1 MFNRQTQL
9 SDKETNVSEQAKST
23 VSKNALVHGIYASD
37 VLLPGESE
45 EDFTNLYAAIRS
57 DLNPEG
63 ALEEEAVLDIVRLH
77 WLKRRAIKVAKGERQ
92 QGGRV
97 LTNEDALG
105 RLARFRKANGIPPG
119 GTIPP
124 DQWDDQDFAA
134 VYDKAFGETDEGG
147 AATSCPEADAGTCEP
162 ADLEQVIKL
171 EAAIDCRIDK
181 SLARLTRMK
190 EFRKL
195 YGQKAAVALKS

>member
-1 MFNRQTQL
+1 MLKREMQL
-9 SDKETNVSEQAKST
+9 SGKEADIPESKKST
-23 VSKNALVHGIYASD
+23 ISKNALVHGVYASD

-77 WLKRRAIKVAKGERQ
+77 WLKRRAIKVAKGERP
-92 QGGRV
+92 QGGQV
-97 LTNEDALG
+97 IYNTDMPG
-105 RLARFRKANGIPPG
+105 RLARFRKANGIPRG
-119 GTIPP
+119 GVAVM
-124 DQWDDQDFAA
+124 DDQEYAA
-134 VYDKAFGETDEGG
+134 AYKKAFGETDEGG
-147 AATSCPEADAGTCEP
+147 AATSCPEAYAGTCEP

-181 SLARLTRMK
+181 TLARLTRMK

-195 YGQKAAVALKS
+195 YGQKAADTLKS

>member
-1 MFNRQTQL
+1 MFNHQMKL

-23 VSKNALVHGIYASD
+23 VSKNALVHGVYASD
-37 VLLPGESE
+37 ILLPGESV

-77 WLKRRAIKVAKGERQ
+77 WLKRRAIKVAKGERP

-97 LTNEDALG
+97 IYNTDVP
-105 RLARFRKANGIPPG
+105 RYLARFRKANGIPRG
-119 GTIPP
+119 GAVL
-124 DQWDDQDFAA
+124 DVSDEDFAA
-134 VYDKAFGETDEGG
+134 AYEKAFGEADEGG
-147 AATSCPEADAGTCEP
+147 AATSCPEAYAGTCEP

-181 SLARLTRMK
+181 TLARLTRMK

>member
-23 VSKNALVHGIYASD
+23 VSKNALVHGVYASD

-77 WLKRRAIKVAKGERQ
+77 WLKRRAIKKAKGERP

-97 LTNEDALG
+97 VTNADMLG
-105 RLARFRKANGIPPG
+105 LLNKARKLAGIPRG
-119 GTIPP
+119 GALMG
-124 DQWDDQDFAA
+124 DQDSAA
-134 VYDKAFGETDEGG
+134 GCDKAFGEADEGG

-162 ADLEQVIKL
+162 VDLEQVIKL

>member
-1 MFNRQTQL
+1 MFKRQTQL
-9 SDKETNVSEQAKST
+9 SDKKTNMSEQAKST

-45 EDFTNLYAAIRS
+45 EDFSNLYAAIRS

-77 WLKRRAIKVAKGERQ
+77 WLKRRAIKVAKGERP

-97 LTNEDALG
+97 LTNEGALE
-105 RLARFRKANGIPPG
+105 RLARFRKMNGIPPG

-124 DQWDDQDFAA
+124 DQWDDEDRAA
-134 VYDKAFGETDEGG
+134 VYEKAFVETDEGG
-147 AATSCPEADAGTCEP
+147 DATSPEAAPGNCQP

-195 YGQKAAVALKS
+195 YGQKAAIALK

>member
-1 MFNRQTQL
+1 MLKREMQL
-9 SDKETNVSEQAKST
+9 SGKEADIPESKKST
-23 VSKNALVHGIYASD
+23 VSKNALVHGVYASD

-77 WLKRRAIKVAKGERQ
+77 WLKRRAIKVAKGERP
-92 QGGRV
+92 QGGRAIYNTDV
-97 LTNEDALG
+97 LGYLNRA
-105 RLARFRKANGIPPG
+105 RKAAGIPRLG
-119 GTIPP
+119 AVM
-124 DQWDDQDFAA
+124 DDQDSAA
-134 VYDKAFGETDEGG
+134 GCEKAFGEADEGG
-147 AATSCPEADAGTCEP
+147 AATSSPETYASTCEP

-181 SLARLTRMK
+181 TLARLTRMK

>member
-1 MFNRQTQL
+1 MFKRQTQL
-9 SDKETNVSEQAKST
+9 SDKKTNVSEQAKST

-45 EDFTNLYAAIRS
+45 EDFSNLHAAIRS

-77 WLKRRAIKVAKGERQ
+77 WLKRRAIKVAKGERP

-97 LTNEDALG
+97 LTNEGALG
-105 RLARFRKANGIPPG
+105 RLARFREKNGIPPG

-124 DQWDDQDFAA
+124 DQWDDEDFAA
-134 VYDKAFGETDEGG
+134 AYVKASRETDEGG
-147 AATSCPEADAGTCEP
+147 AATSCKADAGTCEP

-181 SLARLTRMK
+181 TLARLTRMK

-195 YGQKAAVALKS
+195 YGQKEAVALKS

>member
-1 MFNRQTQL
+1 MFKRQTQL
-9 SDKETNVSEQAKST
+9 SDKKTNVSEQAKST

-45 EDFTNLYAAIRS
+45 EDFSNLYAAIRS

-77 WLKRRAIKVAKGERQ
+77 WLKRRAIKVAKGERP
-92 QGGRV
+92 QGGPV
-97 LTNEDALG
+97 LTNEGALE
-105 RLARFRKANGIPPG
+105 RLIRFRKANGIPPG

-124 DQWDDQDFAA
+124 DLWEDEDFAA
-134 VYDKAFGETDEGG
+134 AYVKASRETDVEG
-147 AATSCPEADAGTCEP
+147 AATSRPEAAPGNCQP

-181 SLARLTRMK
+181 TLARLTRMK

>member
-23 VSKNALVHGIYASD
+23 VSKNALVHGVYASD
-37 VLLPGESE
+37 VLLPGESV

-77 WLKRRAIKVAKGERQ
+77 WLKRRAIKVAKGERP

-97 LTNEDALG
+97 IYNTDVLG
-105 RLARFRKANGIPPG
+105 YLNRARKAAGIPRLG
-119 GTIPP
+119 AVM
-124 DQWDDQDFAA
+124 DDQDSAA
-134 VYDKAFGETDEGG
+134 GCDKDVGEADESG
-147 AATSCPEADAGTCEP
+147 AATSCPEPHAGTCEP

-181 SLARLTRMK
+181 TLARLTRMK

>member
-1 MFNRQTQL
+1 MFNHQMKL

-23 VSKNALVHGIYASD
+23 MSKNALVHGVYASD
-37 VLLPGESE
+37 ILLPGESV

-77 WLKRRAIKVAKGERQ
+77 WLKRRAIKVAKGERP
-92 QGGRV
+92 QGGKV
-97 LTNEDALG
+97 IYNTDVPG
-105 RLARFRKANGIPPG
+105 YLARFRKANGIPRG
-119 GTIPP
+119 GVAVMN
-124 DQWDDQDFAA
+124 DQEFAA
-134 VYDKAFGETDEGG
+134 AYEKAFGEADEGG
-147 AATSCPEADAGTCEP
+147 AATSCPEAYAGTCEP

-181 SLARLTRMK
+181 SFARLTRIK